1 MRGPLAWILAAV
13 GIVAVIV
20 VAALIGDRDRSG
32 ETVPAGEWAQ
42 NVCGTI
48 AVWRGEIETIVEDIR
63 TPSSESTAGGE
74 EPQSET
80 PQGRTGFLR
89 KGVERGVQAA
99 ETLVEGIDNAGVP
112 DTEQGEEGAEVV
124 SNWADSAL
132 NGLEAA
138 DESLDEEADSLEES
152 LEQFAQAAR
161 ALGASLAGGA
171 IVFADLAQADPELA
185 QHGPRDE
192 HVSAAQNGADGVSTS
207 DWILIALQGLVVI
220 GFIALG
226 VRSGGIGL
234 GLWGGVGTLVL
245 VFGFGLAPGEPPIS
259 AMLIIVAVIAAS
271 AAMQAA
277 GGIDYMVLIAS
288 RALRARPKA
297 LNFAAPYVSWLLT
310 ILTGTGNTFFSLIPV
325 INELAYANK
334 IRPERA
340 LAGSAVAST
349 FGITASPVAAAMA
362 TMLPLVEVYGY
373 DIVDVMLITI
383 PASIV
388 GIFAMALVMNTHGK
402 DLDDDQEY
410 QRRLAANEIKPPAPA
425 GEITLLPY
433 AKRSVAIFLTA
444 VGAICVF
451 GVFEGLRPTIPA
463 EGGGV
468 EPLSV
473 TPIIQM
479 FMLTAAA
486 LILILAHVQASD
498 IPNQQIFR
506 SGMVAMIALFG
517 IAWMADTFIA
527 NNEDAI
533 VTALGGLAENW
544 PFTIAL
550 AIFLVAAL
558 TTSQSAATRTMIPL
572 GLALGIG
579 AGYMIAFWTAVAG
592 VLFFPAN
599 GTQIAAAEA
608 DETGSTTLGKR
619 VIDHSFQ
626 LPLQIAWV
634 VTALVGCLIV
644 WLFFGDQTPPPPV
657 PTTTTTP

>member
-1 MRGPLAWILAAV
+1 M
-13 GIVAVIV
+13 
-20 VAALIGDRDRSG
+20 
-32 ETVPAGEWAQ
+32 
-42 NVCGTI
+42 
-48 AVWRGEIETIVEDIR
+48 
-63 TPSSESTAGGE
+63 ST
-74 EPQSET
+74 T
-80 PQGRTGFLR
+80 
-89 KGVERGVQAA
+89 
-99 ETLVEGIDNAGVP
+99 
-112 DTEQGEEGAEVV
+112 
-124 SNWADSAL
+124 
-132 NGLEAA
+132 
-138 DESLDEEADSLEES
+138 
-152 LEQFAQAAR
+152 
-161 ALGASLAGGA
+161 
-171 IVFADLAQADPELA
+171 
-185 QHGPRDE
+185 
-192 HVSAAQNGADGVSTS
+192 
-207 DWILIALQGLVVI
+207 DWILIALEGLVVI

-226 VRSGGIGL
+226 VRSGGVGL

-245 VFGFGLAPGEPPIS
+245 VFGFGLDPGEPPIS
-259 AMLIIVAVIAAS
+259 AMLIIIAVIAAS

-297 LNFAAPYVSWLLT
+297 LNFVAPYISWLLT

-362 TMLPLVEVYGY
+362 TMLPLVEPFGF

-383 PASIV
+383 PASVV
-388 GIFAMALVMNTHGK
+388 GIFAMSVVMNGHGK
-402 DLDDDQEY
+402 ELDDDPEY
-410 QRRLAANEIKPPAPA
+410 QRRLAAGEIAPPAPA

-444 VGAICVF
+444 VAAICIF
-451 GVFEGLRPTIPA
+451 GVFEGLRPTIAA
-463 EGGGV
+463 EGGGT

-486 LILILAHVQASD
+486 LILILAHVQATD
-498 IPNQQIFR
+498 IPNTQIFK

-533 VTALGGLAENW
+533 VAALGSLAENW
-544 PFTIAL
+544 PFMIAV
-550 AIFLVAAL
+550 AIFAVAAL
-558 TTSQSAATRTMIPL
+558 TTSQSAATRTMVPL

-579 AGYMIAFWTAVAG
+579 AGYMIAMWTAVAG

-634 VTALVGCLIV
+634 VTVLVGCLIV
-644 WLFFGDQTPPPPV
+644 WLFFGDQTPPPPT
-657 PTTTTTP
+657 PTTTTTT

>member
-1 MRGPLAWILAAV
+1 M
-13 GIVAVIV
+13 
-20 VAALIGDRDRSG
+20 
-32 ETVPAGEWAQ
+32 
-42 NVCGTI
+42 
-48 AVWRGEIETIVEDIR
+48 
-63 TPSSESTAGGE
+63 
-74 EPQSET
+74 
-80 PQGRTGFLR
+80 
-89 KGVERGVQAA
+89 
-99 ETLVEGIDNAGVP
+99 
-112 DTEQGEEGAEVV
+112 
-124 SNWADSAL
+124 
-132 NGLEAA
+132 
-138 DESLDEEADSLEES
+138 
-152 LEQFAQAAR
+152 
-161 ALGASLAGGA
+161 
-171 IVFADLAQADPELA
+171 
-185 QHGPRDE
+185 
-192 HVSAAQNGADGVSTS
+192 STS
-207 DWILIALQGLVVI
+207 DWILIAIEGLLVI

-226 VRSGGIGL
+226 VRAGGIGL
-234 GLWGGVGTLVL
+234 GLWGGVGTLIL
-245 VFGFGLAPGEPPIS
+245 VFGFGLAPGEPPVS
-259 AMLIIVAVIAAS
+259 AMLIIIAVISAS

-277 GGIDYMVLIAS
+277 GGIDYMVMIAS
-288 RALRARPKA
+288 KALRARPRM

-388 GIFAMALVMNTHGK
+388 GIFAMAVVMNTRGK
-402 DLDDDQEY
+402 DLDDDPEF
-410 QRRLAANEIKPPAPA
+410 QRRLASGEIQPPAPA
-425 GEITLLPY
+425 GEIELLPF
-433 AKRSVAIFLTA
+433 AKRSVAIFLAA
-444 VGAICVF
+444 VAAICIF

-468 EPLSV
+468 EPLAV
-473 TPIIQM
+473 TPIIMM

-486 LILILAHVQASD
+486 LILIFSKVDAGDVASA
-498 IPNQQIFR
+498 PIFK
-506 SGMVAMIALFG
+506 SGMIAMIALFG

-533 VTALGGLAENW
+533 VTALGSLAESW

-558 TTSQSAATRTMIPL
+558 TTSQSAATRTMVPL

-608 DETGSTTLGKR
+608 DQTGSTTLGKR
-619 VIDHSFQ
+619 VLDHSFQ

-644 WLFFGDQTPPPPV
+644 YLFFGDHTPAPPV
-657 PTTTTTP
+657 PTTTVP